1 MASDLWLLPAMSQ
14 VYLTADQYR
23 QPEFV
28 MILKNFNTIWQQS
41 LFYNKMIKEGGY
53 HMSMGMN
60 IAVLMG
66 MVLYIAIFA
75 VFFALA
81 YFILKKA
88 IKNGLVEAY
97 QEIERLK
104 QQ

>member
-1 MASDLWLLPAMSQ
+1 MNMS
-14 VYLTADQYR
+14 
-23 QPEFV
+23 
-28 MILKNFNTIWQQS
+28 
-41 LFYNKMIKEGGY
+41 
-53 HMSMGMN
+53 MN

-66 MVLYIAIFA
+66 IVLYVAIFA
-75 VFFALA
+75 AFLALA

-97 QEIERLK
+97 KEIERLK